1 MDNGTELT
9 CAAKGDAR
17 YRRFGPRQTSDV
29 GVIAT
34 DAELVAEMYDAH
46 KVGRIDVEDGA
57 GEIRRGT
64 TKLRKVFASLL
75 RRP

>member
-1 MDNGTELT
+1 M
-9 CAAKGDAR
+9 
-17 YRRFGPRQTSDV
+17 